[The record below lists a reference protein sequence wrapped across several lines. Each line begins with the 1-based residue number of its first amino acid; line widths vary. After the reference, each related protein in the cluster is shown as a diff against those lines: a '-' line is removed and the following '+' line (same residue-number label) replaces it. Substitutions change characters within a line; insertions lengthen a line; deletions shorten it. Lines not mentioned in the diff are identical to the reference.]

1 MASYEYKVKIGAESD
16 IAKVVNADLKKA
28 MSDAKSN
35 KIKLE
40 FDVAS
45 MEQAIETMKFLQT
58 NNLGNKV
65 SIDIDTQNFKDNLD
79 ALNAMSGKSATDIAS
94 QFRQNMEKA
103 FSGTADKSL
112 LELLINLFMICLT
125 KTLMQIL

>member
-45 MEQAIETMKFLQT
+45 TVGMEIVYEEVRSCSCR
-58 NNLGNKV
+58 G
-65 SIDIDTQNFKDNLD
+65 
-79 ALNAMSGKSATDIAS
+79 
-94 QFRQNMEKA
+94 
-103 FSGTADKSL
+103 
-112 LELLINLFMICLT
+112 
-125 KTLMQIL
+125 

>member
-79 ALNAMSGKSATDIAS
+79 ALNAMS
-94 QFRQNMEKA
+94 
-103 FSGTADKSL
+103 
-112 LELLINLFMICLT
+112 
-125 KTLMQIL
+125 